1 MKTRLDNWLTEH
13 GLVPSRQKAQA
24 LILAG
29 CVYVNNQKV
38 TKVAHTVRDE
48 DHVELRGKDHPYVS
62 RGGVKLAHAIES
74 FDIPV
79 QGRVAVDIGA
89 STGGFTDCLLKN
101 GAKRVYA
108 VDVGYGQLD
117 WKLRQD
123 ERVVCIERCNARYWE
138 AAEVVEPIGLITI
151 DISFISIKTI
161 LPNILEVLDKKLDQD
176 VYLVVL
182 IKPQFEAGPSDV
194 SSGGVVREESV
205 HERVIQDIRCF
216 IIEQGLEVIGV
227 IPSPI
232 RGPKGNV
239 EYLLV
244 AKIEASNQ

>member
-29 CVYVNNQKV
+29 CVFVNNQKI
-38 TKVAHTVRDE
+38 TKVAHAVHEE
-48 DHVELRGKDHPYVS
+48 DHVELRGSDHPYVS
-62 RGGVKLAHAIES
+62 RGGVKLAHAVET

-101 GAKRVYA
+101 GAKKVYA
-108 VDVGYGQLD
+108 VDVGYGLLD

-138 AAEVVEPIGLITI
+138 ATEVVESVGMITI
-151 DISFISIKTI
+151 DVSFISIKTI
-161 LPNILEVLDKKLDQD
+161 LPNILQSLRNKLTPQ
-176 VYLVVL
+176 VYLVFL

-205 HERVIQDIRCF
+205 HKRVIQDIRHF
-216 IIEQGLEVIGV
+216 IIDQGLEVIGV
-227 IPSPI
+227 ILSPI
-232 RGPKGNV
+232 RGPKGNK

-244 AKIEASNQ
+244 AKT